1 MEVERLA
8 NPGSRTSCT
17 PETLSASRSDA
28 SRPFTHAHD
37 PGRLGA
43 MGQAGGRATRRLE
56 ITGRR
61 LEALRDRVG
70 AVVSSDDNYLTHGG
84 GVSQAI
90 WTAAGPALAR
100 FVAENAPR
108 LALGD
113 VFPTPAGKLKADE
126 ILHAVTIDF
135 DANRKIDQG
144 ITTLY
149 ARVLTVARE
158 RGHDKLALPLLGT
171 GAAELP
177 AEASLRALRAALGA
191 MPVGGPPTH
200 LLVCIPDSSLR
211 DRARAEIKRAEASEA
226 VARAGLHAAIREL
239 SERFPQTP
247 LARVWREFSRGT
259 EGNLH
264 LAVLLEALLALVRP
278 EWGLD
283 ALADEA
289 RFLRNAL
296 AHRRAA
302 GTTADHLAVPLQL
315 ARGLLRAHPRQ
326 MAITPELT
334 REMRRRPRPSERTN
348 RTGDLFEPSPGVW
361 ALADAAVE
369 SQALARETDP
379 HHDLAPACV
388 SSVPEPRVVASPPP
402 PPPVMEPTGTAH
414 VRALHSFLLRRL
426 SEERRS
432 HLDALLV
439 ERGYKGAAE
448 FRLLE
453 YLVRED
459 PLELLRDLFTRH
471 DLSACLKD
479 AYGLE
484 AGPAWT
490 HTRVANELLRNLG
503 FRSPARPIGLRHAQ
517 RGIQRARAKMLGG
530 DAVGARGAVAHV
542 AAHLEYVCQVMLR
555 FVAHAAYDEAP
566 ERLLAEWKVLP
577 TDQPLAR
584 AGLGSLFT
592 FVGKLD
598 KHVKKDRPARLQFV
612 AAELLEQPLFPRGVG
627 GLAELR
633 NAFVHYRDASDAHA
647 LLEKAE
653 RFLALAEEFVIYLA
667 APATRIFPSVVAVT
681 EIRFDRWGR
690 RIVTVVDDAEAE
702 DVVFTSQ
709 DIKPGELYF
718 LHALSNP
725 MRVDPILVPAGDL
738 TGPQDE
744 NPIG

>member
-1 MEVERLA
+1 
-8 NPGSRTSCT
+8 
-17 PETLSASRSDA
+17 
-28 SRPFTHAHD
+28 
-37 PGRLGA
+37 

-100 FVAENAPR
+100 FVAEKAPR
-108 LALGD
+108 LVLGD
-113 VFPTPAGKLKADE
+113 VFPTPAGNLKADE

-144 ITTLY
+144 ITALY
-149 ARVLTVARE
+149 ARLLSVARE
-158 RGHDKLALPLLGT
+158 RGHEKLALPLLGT
-171 GAAELP
+171 GAAEVP
-177 AEASLRALRAALGA
+177 VESSLRALRVALGGLPA
-191 MPVGGPPTH
+191 GGPPTH
-200 LLVCIPDSSLR
+200 LLVCIPDSTLR
-211 DRARAEIKRAEASEA
+211 DRARAELKRLEASEA
-226 VARAGLHAAIREL
+226 VVRAELHSAVREL
-239 SERFPQTP
+239 SECFPQTP
-247 LARVWREFSRGT
+247 LARIWREFSRGPDGT

-278 EWGLD
+278 EAGLG
-283 ALADEA
+283 AVADEA
-289 RFLRNAL
+289 RILRNAL
-296 AHRRAA
+296 AHRQIA

-326 MAITPELT
+326 MAIAPELT
-334 REMRRRPRPSERTN
+334 REMRRRPRPSDRAN
-348 RTGDLFEPSPGVW
+348 RTGDLFEPGPG
-361 ALADAAVE
+361 ARTLACAAPVAE
-369 SQALARETDP
+369 RPLMAREADP
-379 HHDLAPACV
+379 HRDLALACV

-432 HLDALLV
+432 HLDALLLQ
-439 ERGYKGAAE
+439 RGYKGAAE

-471 DLSACLKD
+471 DLCACLKD
-479 AYGLE
+479 DYGLD

-517 RGIQRARAKMLGG
+517 RGIQQARARVLGG

-612 AAELLEQPLFPRGVG
+612 AAELLEQPLFPRGIG

-633 NAFVHYRDASDAHA
+633 NAFVHYRDASDAHN

-653 RFLALAEEFVIYLA
+653 RFLALAEEFVHYLA

-690 RIVTVVDDAEAE
+690 RIVTVVDDAEAQ

-738 TGPQDE
+738 TGPQDD